1 MEAHL
6 EINDLWEAVEED
18 YKVLSLPT
26 NPTIVQM
33 KINKEKLSWKSKAQ
47 EFVIASIEIFLR
59 IMTKKITFEE
69 WNFLKKE
76 YEGDERIKGVKIL
89 NLIREF

>member
-1 MEAHL
+1 
-6 EINDLWEAVEED
+6 
-18 YKVLSLPT
+18 
-26 NPTIVQM
+26 
-33 KINKEKLSWKSKAQ
+33 
-47 EFVIASIEIFLR
+47 
-59 IMTKKITFEE
+59 MTKKITFEE